1 MHMNNILGKLV
12 LGRNKCLRGLMH
24 ALHRAQAP
32 YEINPWNTSY
42 QEARKNN
49 GKIGITVIH
58 VDKIDVVSII
68 Y

>member
-1 MHMNNILGKLV
+1 
-12 LGRNKCLRGLMH
+12 MH

-32 YEINPWNTSY
+32 YEVNPWNTSY

>member
-1 MHMNNILGKLV
+1 
-12 LGRNKCLRGLMH
+12 MH

-58 VDKIDVVSII
+58 VDKIDVRFYNILGSFCIK
-68 Y
+68 